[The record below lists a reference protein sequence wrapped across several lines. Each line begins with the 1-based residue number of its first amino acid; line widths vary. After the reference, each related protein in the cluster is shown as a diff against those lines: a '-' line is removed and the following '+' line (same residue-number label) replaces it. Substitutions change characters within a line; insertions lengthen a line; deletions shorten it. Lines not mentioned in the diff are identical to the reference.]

1 MSPSA
6 AGSELESDPLG
17 LGGTLECVSVLF
29 MCMVDGMTFTTRQF
43 AQHGLGDKSVLSP
56 KRAVED

>member
-17 LGGTLECVSVLF
+17 LGGTLEYVSVSFL
-29 MCMVDGMTFTTRQF
+29 CMIDGMTFMTRQF
-43 AQHGLGDKSVLSP
+43 AQHGFGDQSVLSL
-56 KRAVED
+56 KRVVED